1 MIGQRFAG
9 GVGRFCRRA
18 GGCLI
23 NQHPALYA
31 VWYLISILVFALVY
45 CLLPAEAFHAP
56 YVAREPQTSENG
68 YSFEPFMIERMRQ
81 SAESWSDAN
90 YVDYDMRNIAIL
102 RTGADPSRNTVRVV
116 IGYKLAGKP
125 QQTAAIDIDVFSLPA
140 GGDRCHDVRIAQDES
155 SADAESNAIIADILF
170 HDNPGCASAHYLR
183 LTPDDETAFRAYAL
197 ALSGRAKYVRH
208 FGLRMIAYSAMT
220 ITTTSDNS
228 LVPTMRSARLAVA
241 LEPLW
246 GLLLIGLT
254 FRAVV
259 RREFAMTRQRS

>member
-1 MIGQRFAG
+1 MIGGRIFGGIGRTCARF
-9 GVGRFCRRA
+9 

-23 NQHPALYA
+23 NQHPAVYA
-31 VWYLISILVFALVY
+31 VWYVISILTFALVY

-68 YSFEPFMIERMRQ
+68 YSFEPFMIERMRR
-81 SAESWSDAN
+81 SADSWSEVN
-90 YVDYDMRNIAIL
+90 YVDYDMRNVSVM

-116 IGYKLAGKP
+116 IGYKLGSKP
-125 QQTAAIDIDVFSLPA
+125 QQTAAIDINIFSLPT
-140 GGDRCHDVRIAQDES
+140 GGDRCHDVRIAQEES
-155 SADAESNAIIADILF
+155 SADAESNALITDILF
-170 HDNPGCASAHYLR
+170 RDNPGCASAHYLR
-183 LTPDDETAFRAYAL
+183 LTPEDETAFRDYAL
-197 ALSGRAKYVRH
+197 ALSGRAKYVDH

-220 ITTTSDNS
+220 ITTTADGS
-228 LVPTMRSARLAVA
+228 LVPTMRSARIVVA

-259 RREFAMTRQRS
+259 RREFAKA